1 MCICTIICKELIMDD
16 FDMRVAFPTNDRAT
30 VEEHFGHAKEFA
42 FANVKEGK
50 VVSTDYLTPPPHE
63 PGVIP
68 AFVGEKKATV
78 IITGGMGG
86 MAINL
91 FKQQGIDVI
100 LGAKGTIN
108 ETLQTYIQG
117 ELASTGSA
125 CAHDH
130 NH

>member
-1 MCICTIICKELIMDD
+1 MDN
-16 FDMRVAFPTNDRAT
+16 FDMRIAFPTNDRMT

-42 FANVKEGK
+42 FANVKDGK
-50 VVSTDYLTPPPHE
+50 VISTEYLTPPPHE

-68 AFVGEKKATV
+68 AFVGEKKATA

-86 MAINL
+86 MAIDL

-100 LGAKGTIN
+100 LGAKGSIN
-108 ETLQTYIQG
+108 ETLETYIQG

-125 CAHDH
+125 CTHDH

>member
-1 MCICTIICKELIMDD
+1 MED
-16 FDMRVAFPTNDRAT
+16 FDMRAAFPTNDRLT

-42 FANVKEGK
+42 FANIKDGK
-50 VVSTDYLTPPPHE
+50 VVSTDYIVPPAHE

-68 AFVGEKKATV
+68 KFVGENKATV

-86 MAINL
+86 MAIDL

-100 LGAKGTIN
+100 LGAKGTIA
-108 ETLQTYIQG
+108 ETLSTYIEG

-125 CAHDH
+125 CTHEH
-130 NH
+130 

>member
-1 MCICTIICKELIMDD
+1 MSDL
-16 FDMRVAFPTNDRAT
+16 DMRVAFPTNDRNN

-50 VVSTDYLTPPPHE
+50 VVSTEYLTPPPHE

-68 AFVGEKKATV
+68 KFVGEKGATA

-100 LGAKGTIN
+100 LGAKGAIDDN
-108 ETLQTYIQG
+108 LNTYISG

-125 CAHDH
+125 CEHH
-130 NH
+130 HH